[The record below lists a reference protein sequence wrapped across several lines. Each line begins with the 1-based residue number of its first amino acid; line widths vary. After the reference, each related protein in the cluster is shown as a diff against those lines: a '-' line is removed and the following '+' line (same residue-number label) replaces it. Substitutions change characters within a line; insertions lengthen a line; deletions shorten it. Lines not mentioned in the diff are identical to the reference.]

1 MEYSFKGYSSLIKT
15 LRGLRIGAAGPVSHQ
30 HCEDFD
36 CSSINAH
43 YKGSHTHTHKISLM
57 HCHSCLCL
65 HWADLLCETKPDGFS
80 LLSSIVAFK
89 YANQYRQLAPTNQ
102 SMPHIPQGAGLQTF
116 ALWKWQ
122 QLKESTDC
130 VLEGTNTLGLD
141 SSTQMLIWWGWCGKR
156 CPLLATAGF
165 TLQRAGS
172 HLEYF
177 IYFKLV
183 SSQRD
188 VQDKIE
194 PPDIS

>member
-1 MEYSFKGYSSLIKT
+1 MEYSFEGYSSLIR
-15 LRGLRIGAAGPVSHQ
+15 LRTGAAGPVSHQ
-30 HCEDFD
+30 HWKTLTAAQ
-36 CSSINAH
+36 SMLTIR
-43 YKGSHTHTHKISLM
+43 GSAHTHTHKISLM

-89 YANQYRQLAPTNQ
+89 YANQYHQLAPTNQ
-102 SMPHIPQGAGLQTF
+102 SIPHIPQGAGLQTF
-116 ALWKWQ
+116 TLWKWQ
-122 QLKESTDC
+122 RLKESTDC

-141 SSTQMLIWWGWCGKR
+141 SSTQSLIWWGWCGKR
-156 CPLLATAGF
+156 CPLLVTAGF
-165 TLQRAGS
+165 TLQRTGS

-188 VQDKIE
+188 DQNKIE
-194 PPDIS
+194 PSDIS